1 MNGMEKYIRD
11 NIGSFDIA
19 PVPEGSRERFIYAM
33 NAERRK
39 RHIRI
44 ISIAAA
50 GIAAV
55 CSGLIVL
62 PFRSDFAEE
71 LDWQYRRLAEVENEI
86 ISIVEEENPWET
98 EYVRNTI
105 RAITTEAIPLEEQLP
120 EELSDTEK
128 KRIIK
133 EYYTQ
138 KYTALLYLKTQYL

>member
-11 NIGSFDIA
+11 NIETFDTA
-19 PVPEGSRERFIYAM
+19 SVPDGSRDRFIAAI

-39 RHIRI
+39 SRIRI
-44 ISIAAA
+44 ISIAVA

-62 PFRSDFAEE
+62 PFRYAFSEE
-71 LDWQYRRLAEVENEI
+71 LDRQYRRLAEVENEI
-86 ISIVEEENPWET
+86 ISKVQEESPWET

-105 RAITTEAIPLEEQLP
+105 RAITTEAIPLEEQLT

-128 KRIIK
+128 RRIIK